1 MSQEVIK
8 NAIDAIEQ
16 ILVYVAVETFR
27 TESWNAEYVRLTKIR
42 YENLGKS
49 LTELRQ
55 LIND

>member
-27 TESWNAEYVRLTKIR
+27 TEP
-42 YENLGKS
+42 
-49 LTELRQ
+49 
-55 LIND
+55 